1 MLIMDAPMV
10 KWLSM
15 VADAEKSI
23 IKWNLSGTFGHLLEH
38 KIAKMAS
45 YENAA
50 DAALVSVL
58 KFLVRVQLYGNL
70 IQFSQQIVQLDMK
83 KKTFCQFLLW
93 TNDLKKSWK

>member
-38 KIAKMAS
+38 KIVKMAS

-50 DAALVSVL
+50 AALKHNFHFKISTE
-58 KFLVRVQLYGNL
+58 GS
-70 IQFSQQIVQLDMK
+70 IA
-83 KKTFCQFLLW
+83 
-93 TNDLKKSWK
+93 WKNV